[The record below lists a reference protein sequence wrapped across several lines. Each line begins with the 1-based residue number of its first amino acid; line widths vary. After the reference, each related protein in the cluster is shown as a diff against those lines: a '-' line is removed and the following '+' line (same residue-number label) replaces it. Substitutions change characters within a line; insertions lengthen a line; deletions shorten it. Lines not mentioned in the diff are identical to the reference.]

1 MSQMTLVRSR
11 PTKVAHVLERVGLS
25 LAGASGGL
33 FVAAHS
39 VKTGVEALTSPGA
52 IFAMMIFGAVGFYLG
67 IDLPPEASAGDQT
80 NASDTNASDTN
91 ASHHGFV
98 ARTDWAEFLSAAGTF
113 LAALA
118 AFVAVFSIVADSDSQ
133 ATSPLVVLGVC
144 LVG

>member
-80 NASDTNASDTN
+80 NASDTNAS
-91 ASHHGFV
+91 HHGFV

-133 ATSPLVVLGVC
+133 ATPPLVVLGVC